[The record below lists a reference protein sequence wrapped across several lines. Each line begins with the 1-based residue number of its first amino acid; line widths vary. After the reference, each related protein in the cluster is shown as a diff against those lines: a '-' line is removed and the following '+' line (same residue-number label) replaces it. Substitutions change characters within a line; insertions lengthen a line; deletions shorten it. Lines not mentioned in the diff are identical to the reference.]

1 MPIEGYPN
9 LINPATDRTTDER
22 RESAT
27 KAGKASGVSRRR
39 RKTFAEGLKELL
51 SMDIDDPKVK
61 EALQTLGLAGT
72 FQDAINL
79 QQIRQSVKGDTESAR
94 FVRDTIGEKPREG
107 LEIGNLDDRPLETV
121 DLSKLSDDQLRE
133 LAARKSESAGE

>member
-1 MPIEGYPN
+1 MPQEGYPN
-9 LINPATDRTTDER
+9 LIGPGDRTPDER
-22 RESAT
+22 RESAVN
-27 KAGKASGVSRRR
+27 AGKASGVSRRR

-79 QQIRQSVKGDTESAR
+79 AQIRQSVKGDTESAR
-94 FVRDTIGEKPREG
+94 FVRDTVGEKPREG

-121 DLSKLSDDQLRE
+121 DLSKLSDAQLRE
-133 LAARKSESAGE
+133 LAARKADQTGE